1 MPEYRA
7 INKNLVDVR
16 TVQIIER
23 VWLKCKCPKFRCDD
37 AIQKAKRKHGTTK
50 GERGSYM
57 LKNDSG
63 KYTTHKYGSI
73 HATRIRG
80 HWDWR
85 GINKELALGC
95 VWMFAIGRR
104 NFGSRSCREGG
115 GSNRDW
121 SPTDLV
127 CIYFPSV
134 FECPFIIICTLTCI
148 ALIASGFHKVKSN
161 NFCPSS
167 KFLLNF
173 LKISDIIRKW
183 LEYAEFLRQILQID
197 LLLNFIFHSICRNIF
212 SAFFKLY
219 LFWWFGASPDI
230 YSRVHYV
237 AKFDYWSF
245 FFFYDQS

>member
-7 INKNLVDVR
+7 INKNLVDTR

-115 GSNRDW
+115 AAIEIDRLPILYVFISHPFLNALLLLFVPWHVSLW
-121 SPTDLV
+121 SPVAFTRWNQT
-127 CIYFPSV
+127 ISV
-134 FECPFIIICTLTCI
+134 RLRNSCWI
-148 ALIASGFHKVKSN
+148 
-161 NFCPSS
+161 
-167 KFLLNF
+167 F
-173 LKISDIIRKW
+173 LKSP
-183 LEYAEFLRQILQID
+183 IL
-197 LLLNFIFHSICRNIF
+197 
-212 SAFFKLY
+212 
-219 LFWWFGASPDI
+219 
-230 YSRVHYV
+230 
-237 AKFDYWSF
+237 
-245 FFFYDQS
+245 